1 MLEFKISEKI
11 ADDKWDKHL
20 LNSDYATFYQSSK
33 FLEVDESR
41 FPIFIYIVDEKN
53 NVKEVDDL
61 SEAVDFLKKDLEKHG
76 AMTGKQ
82 KLVAAI
88 MGLVV
93 FLWI

>member
-53 NVKEVDDL
+53 NVKGQLAL
-61 SEAVDFLKKDLEKHG
+61 SILKKQSALSSK
-76 AMTGKQ
+76 
-82 KLVAAI
+82 KLKSYY
-88 MGLVV
+88 
-93 FLWI
+93 